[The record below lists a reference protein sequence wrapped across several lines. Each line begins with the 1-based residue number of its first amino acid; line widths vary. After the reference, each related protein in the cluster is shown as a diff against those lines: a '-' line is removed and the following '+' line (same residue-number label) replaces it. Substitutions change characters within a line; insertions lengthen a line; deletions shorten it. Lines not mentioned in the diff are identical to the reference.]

1 MTDNHRGPYY
11 AATYLLEGALMTF
24 LKFCREDEKLTCS
37 PKSFVEQ
44 LLIDN
49 PVDVV
54 IDNVQLGIRPVEF

>member
-1 MTDNHRGPYY
+1 MQLR
-11 AATYLLEGALMTF
+11 TYSKGALMTF